1 MIWGELM
8 CLEVREEEQMMLDEV
23 SHHRDISSPISQVL
37 RTHLREERLILMEL
51 ITTQWRQS
59 VIVISISLCP

>member
-1 MIWGELM
+1 
-8 CLEVREEEQMMLDEV
+8 MMLLDEV

-51 ITTQWRQS
+51 IKTQWMLS
-59 VIVISISLCP
+59 ITVASISLYP